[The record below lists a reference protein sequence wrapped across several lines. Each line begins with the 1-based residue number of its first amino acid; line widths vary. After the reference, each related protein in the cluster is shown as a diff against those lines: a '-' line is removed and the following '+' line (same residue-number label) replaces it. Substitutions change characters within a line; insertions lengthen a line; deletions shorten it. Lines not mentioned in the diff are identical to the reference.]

1 MARLPFRFFAFW
13 ALLSLTFLLFSS
25 VVFPACSGE
34 LTHPLVA
41 VVGKSGGFVNVTVKA
56 TPGSGK
62 EYIGIFPYA
71 GVSTQQSIKY
81 AINYARTI
89 SENDDEN
96 CDVLVSFSELP
107 SGDYIDGPSAGAAIA
122 VLSYALFEN
131 ASIRNDT
138 IITGTI
144 QPDGTIGAVG
154 GLYEKAKAS
163 AENGMRYFIT
173 PFNNVY
179 EFITL
184 KKVSKKY
191 NIEILQTDTIN
202 KIIDFM
208 LYNKTISER
217 ETPTFQSRISENT
230 APLPIS
236 EQKKLT
242 DFKDIAYRM
251 IELENYSLNNMP
263 RNSDTAWINTYF
275 SEVIEEQSD
284 IIDLGY
290 YFTAA
295 NDAFLNYIEI
305 STINAVFADDID
317 LQGKRNEV
325 VDCLSSIQ
333 RPEMKTTNLE
343 WVVGSD
349 LRTGW
354 ATDKLNS
361 TEISDNL
368 LVEEKYAVYNSLMY
382 ADAWCYVAKSLAK
395 VAERNSDGQRI
406 NESAWKELAERK
418 IAEAEKLEHSDDT
431 KSHFAI
437 AKKLYSS
444 ELYGAAIVEATYVNA
459 MDTAELD
466 LLSMSDDELNNAL
479 SVLSNESRKSLWGN
493 VYRSQAL
500 FMLNKKNPDKGT
512 AYRLFVYAQKLDNS
526 FEEMEEEMVI
536 VPDEKNAVNGEGRE
550 GEGSPFLHPC
560 LGAALI
566 FLLVSFVV
574 LFILPKILG
583 RSYGSNDKRY
593 RRGFRTG
600 KEKIRTRTQKSA
612 SSGTSRGHE

>member
-1 MARLPFRFFAFW
+1 MARSPFRFFAFV
-13 ALLSLTFLLFSS
+13 ALLSLTFLLFST

-41 VVGKSGGFVNVTVKA
+41 VVGKSGGFVNVTIKA

-62 EYIGIFPYA
+62 EYMSLFPYA

-81 AINYARTI
+81 AINYARVI

-107 SGDYIDGPSAGAAIA
+107 LGDYIDGPSAGAAIT

-144 QPDGTIGAVG
+144 RPDGTIGAVG
-154 GLYEKAKAS
+154 GLYEKAKVS

-179 EFITL
+179 EFVTL
-184 KKVSKKY
+184 KKISKKY

-208 LYNKTISER
+208 LYNKAISDR
-217 ETPTFQSRISENT
+217 EIPTFQSRLSENT
-230 APLPIS
+230 TSPPIS
-236 EQKKLT
+236 EQNKLS
-242 DFKDIAYRM
+242 DFKDIAYGM

-263 RNSDTAWINTYF
+263 YNSDTEWINTYF
-275 SEVIEEQSD
+275 NEVMKEQSA
-284 IIDLGY
+284 IMDLGY

-317 LQGKRNEV
+317 LQEKRNEV
-325 VDCLSSIQ
+325 IGCLASIQ

-343 WVVGSD
+343 WVIGSD

-361 TEISDNL
+361 TEISNDL
-368 LVEEKYAVYNSLMY
+368 LVEEKYAAYNSLMY
-382 ADAWCYVAKSLAK
+382 ADAWCHVAQSLAQ
-395 VAERNSDGQRI
+395 VAEKNSNGQRI
-406 NESAWKELAERK
+406 NESTWRELAERK
-418 IAEAEKLEHSDDT
+418 IAEAEKLEHSEDT
-431 KSHFAI
+431 KSHLAI

-444 ELYGAAIVEATYVNA
+444 NLYGAAIVETTYANA
-459 MDTAELD
+459 MDTAELQ

-479 SVLSNESRKSLWGN
+479 SVLSSEGRKSLWGN

-500 FMLNKKNPDKGT
+500 FMLNKKNPDKAT

-526 FEEMEEEMVI
+526 FKEMEEKMVI
-536 VPDEKNAVNGEGRE
+536 VPEETNGVNSEERE
-550 GEGSPFLHPC
+550 GENLSSLSLC
-560 LGAALI
+560 ISAALI

-574 LFILPKILG
+574 LFILPKTLG
-583 RSYGSNDKRY
+583 RSYGSNDKGC
-593 RRGFRTG
+593 RRDFRAG
-600 KEKIRTRTQKSA
+600 KEKIRARTQKGT
-612 SSGTSRGHE
+612 SSGTSRRH